1 MQLQGSLSLG
11 DNIGLMVSLISL
23 AVATAL
29 LVPAPISIHITPE
42 NQALDVRLELNV
54 PLPEGFVDSLPSGG
68 VVSVVYPL
76 RVRSK
81 RAFWWDGRIW
91 KGEMTSQASYD
102 PITGRYRCQL
112 LLDEIVVASREV
124 DSMSDAVLWL
134 KAPPSVRL
142 VLSDYK
148 KPDRLVLRARAIF
161 SKTTT
166 WLVFPD
172 RTGTDWVS
180 VPVIQT
186 APDPERASQT
196 PPPESG

>member
-1 MQLQGSLSLG
+1 
-11 DNIGLMVSLISL
+11 
-23 AVATAL
+23 
-29 LVPAPISIHITPE
+29 
-42 NQALDVRLELNV
+42 
-54 PLPEGFVDSLPSGG
+54 
-68 VVSVVYPL
+68 
-76 RVRSK
+76 
-81 RAFWWDGRIW
+81 
-91 KGEMTSQASYD
+91 
-102 PITGRYRCQL
+102 
-112 LLDEIVVASREV
+112 
-124 DSMSDAVLWL
+124 MSDAVLWL

-172 RTGTDWVS
+172 RTGTDWVT

-186 APDPERASQT
+186 VPDPERASQT